1 MRGMR
6 VSVLQRSVSG
16 LLLAG
21 IATTAPAKIQD
32 VNEIVVAVDGQPVT
46 MSGKAIRTAD
56 GAILV
61 PLRGIFEKLGAGVQY
76 SQNTRAIIAVR
87 GTTTVTLKV
96 GDLTGFINGT
106 PYSLTT
112 PAQIVDG
119 ATLVPLRFLAQAFGA
134 KVRFNPTT
142 RIASVTTKDAPGT
155 LPDTIVKEP
164 TAPTPPP
171 AAPGVRATIAAI
183 DGKLTIRGTD
193 GVMER
198 LTLAPDPIILVKSG
212 GNPSVR
218 RDLEAL
224 RVGDSVTI
232 RLDGEG
238 RALVVEALVNGSEAP
253 VAPVVAPL
261 KKPAK
266 LEITRLK
273 AILEGR
279 WAKASAPVEFTLL
292 GTPGAK
298 ATLKVPG
305 VPGLDAVEMKETA
318 SGTYSANVTLPVGI
332 QAKDIRPSAQLA
344 LDDLASTEVTMEGAL
359 SIDTAAPKLAELTPA
374 QGAAVADF
382 RPQFTG
388 VYTDA
393 GSGIDVRKSKLVVA
407 GKDVTADAVFT
418 DGFFSYK
425 PVAPLKPGKTVASL
439 LAFDAAGNQLRK
451 DWSFTIGSPADAEPL
466 RSIEIAPSDK
476 TLDYG
481 DVLTVKVIGV
491 PGATASFSLGDVV
504 KDKLLR
510 EDTPGV
516 YVGTYTI
523 KRGDAVSGASVG
535 VRFTPQ
541 GGPTIERIAEGGA
554 VNAAPKP
561 TSYTPTIDTPL
572 DNASVGDSV
581 TITGRALPGA
591 SVKVTL
597 KYSGLKV
604 VVAASGQIASLTV
617 KADDK
622 GSWSAGPIPLKVPRD
637 VTRTSII
644 AEAVAVGSGGA
655 LSEPARIRFRK

>member
-1 MRGMR
+1 M
-6 VSVLQRSVSG
+6 
-16 LLLAG
+16 
-21 IATTAPAKIQD
+21 T
-32 VNEIVVAVDGQPVT
+32 
-46 MSGKAIRTAD
+46 GKAIRTAD

-76 SQNTRAIIAVR
+76 SQNSHAVVAVR

-96 GDLTGFINGT
+96 GELQGYINGT
-106 PYSLTT
+106 SYSLTT
-112 PAQIVDG
+112 PAQVIDG
-119 ATLVPLRFLAQAFGA
+119 ATLVPLRFIAQAFGA

-142 RIASVTTKDAPGT
+142 RIASVTTKEAPPA
-155 LPDTIVKEP
+155 LPERVTRESAKPIP
-164 TAPTPPP
+164 APPTP
-171 AAPGVRATIAAI
+171 AVGVRATVAAL
-183 DGKLTIRGTD
+183 DGKLTIRGAD

-198 LTLAPDPIILVKSG
+198 LTLAPDPIILVKNGAS
-212 GNPSVR
+212 PSVR
-218 RDLEAL
+218 RDLDAL
-224 RVGDSVTI
+224 RIGDAVTI

-266 LEITRLK
+266 LEITMLRS
-273 AILEGR
+273 ALEGR
-279 WAKASAPVEFTLL
+279 WARANAPVEFTLL

-305 VPGLDAVEMKETA
+305 APGLDAVAMKETA
-318 SGTYSANVTLPVGI
+318 PGTYSASVALPAGI
-332 QAKDIRPSAQLA
+332 QLKDIRPSAQLA

-359 SIDTAAPKLAELTPA
+359 SIDTAAPKLAELTPS
-374 QGAAVADF
+374 QGAAVADS

-388 VYTDA
+388 VYSDA
-393 GSGIDVRKSKLVVA
+393 GSGIDAKRAKLVVA

-425 PVAPLKPGKTVASL
+425 PSAPLKPGKTVANL
-439 LAFDAAGNQLRK
+439 LAYDVAGNQLRK
-451 DWSFTIGSPADAEPL
+451 DWSFTVGSPEGAEPL
-466 RSIEIAPSDK
+466 RSIEVAPSDK

-481 DVLTVKVIGV
+481 DVLTVKVTGV
-491 PGATASFSLGDVV
+491 PRATASFSLGDVV
-504 KDKLLR
+504 KDKVLR

-535 VRFTPQ
+535 IRFTPQ
-541 GGPTIERIAEGGA
+541 GGQTIERLAEGGA

-591 SVKVTL
+591 TVKVTL

-604 VVAASGQIASLTV
+604 VVAASGQIASVTV

-622 GSWSAGPIPLKVPRD
+622 GSWSVGPIPLKVPRD
-637 VTRTSII
+637 VTRTSIV
-644 AEAVAVGSGGA
+644 AEAVAVGAGGA
-655 LSEPARIRFRK
+655 LSEPTRVRFRK